1 MEFVARHGATS
12 RYTSEWSR
20 WHLWDGNLWRPD
32 EKRRVFSMAQEVCR
46 DAARKANTILSG
58 KTRAQVV
65 SLTGEH
71 PLIATAPR
79 EWDRDPWLLGTP
91 GGVVDLRTGELRPG
105 DPILMVTK
113 STSVAPGGDCPLW
126 RKTLDDIFKE
136 DREVIA
142 FAKRHAG
149 YLLTGSIK
157 KEKLVFALGDGGNGK
172 GTVFETLAY
181 VMGEYAMSCP
191 IETLVQT
198 HGSQHPT
205 EIAQFQAK
213 RFALASEPDEAH
225 RWNTARVKL
234 LTGGDRLRAR
244 VMRGDFFDFEPTH
257 KLVIT
262 GNDTPRFGR
271 IDAAIS
277 RRLEIRRGFRQ
288 AGPRA
293 EGETQGG
300 GGGDPIVDDRGMSGV
315 AEGRAGSAEFDQRA
329 YEGLPRQGRRH

>member
-205 EIAQFQAK
+205 EIVAVPSQTV
-213 RFALASEPDEAH
+213 R
-225 RWNTARVKL
+225 ARVGTGRGAPLEHRQGQAADRWRQAQGPRHAWRL
-234 LTGGDRLRAR
+234 LRLRA
-244 VMRGDFFDFEPTH
+244 DP
-257 KLVIT
+257 
-262 GNDTPRFGR
+262 
-271 IDAAIS
+271 
-277 RRLEIRRGFRQ
+277 Q
-288 AGPRA
+288 AG
-293 EGETQGG
+293 
-300 GGGDPIVDDRGMSGV
+300 DN
-315 AEGRAGSAEFDQRA
+315 
-329 YEGLPRQGRRH
+329 RQ